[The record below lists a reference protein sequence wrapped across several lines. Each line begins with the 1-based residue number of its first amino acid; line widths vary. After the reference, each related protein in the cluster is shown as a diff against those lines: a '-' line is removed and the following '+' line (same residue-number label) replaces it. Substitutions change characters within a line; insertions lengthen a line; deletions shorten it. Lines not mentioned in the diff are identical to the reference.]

1 MSNNLTGDKDTREPE
16 TRTNRNLWLIG
27 VGVVALVVVIAMIVL
42 YGGGGSGGGGG
53 GGGGGY

>member
-1 MSNNLTGDKDTREPE
+1 MSSNLTGDKDTRERE
-16 TRTNRNLWLIG
+16 TRTNRNFWLIA
-27 VGVVALVVVIAMIVL
+27 VGFVALIVVIALIVL